1 MSQYIGRTI
10 SLISSKGIRYVGI
23 LDDVNGE
30 ESTVTLKNVQ
40 PFGTEGRLNDPSKEI
55 APSNDVYPVVVFRGS
70 DVHDLSVLD
79 DPAPTPTPSTN
90 NQQTQSQQVPK
101 PTPSETATQQS
112 PPSQPSSTVPQ
123 PQPQPI
129 PQQRPQR
136 QQHQQQRYNNFASTR
151 ELPKN
156 DFDFEQNN
164 AKFDDK
170 VEELKNEQQPEQS
183 EQPEQPAYDKK
194 KSFFDT
200 ISNSNDR
207 PERPNNN
214 NNNNNFGNN
223 RGGFRRGRGGRG
235 RGRGRGNYR
244 GESKPAWA

>member
-1 MSQYIGRTI
+1 MIWNHLTTPS
-10 SLISSKGIRYVGI
+10 YVGI

-136 QQHQQQRYNNFASTR
+136 QQHQQHQQQRYNNFASTR

-214 NNNNNFGNN
+214 NFGNN
-223 RGGFRRGRGGRG
+223 RGGFKRGRGGRG